1 VEGRDHPIPGRDTD
15 GSYEMWTAKSATFR
29 NREVIDTCDHEQI
42 SVTTIAGLERTVCG
56 DCGHVSVGYL
66 YDLVETLHPV
76 QPED

>member
-1 VEGRDHPIPGRDTD
+1 
-15 GSYEMWTAKSATFR
+15 MWTAKTATFR
-29 NREVIDTCDHEQI
+29 NREVIDTCDHDQI

-66 YDLVETLHPV
+66 YDLVEALHPD